1 MSPLVVNLALLAVGV
16 GVLYIGAEWLVRGSS
31 RLATSLGIS
40 PIVVG
45 LTVVSFGTS
54 APELVVAL
62 IAALNDNPDLAIG
75 NVMGS
80 NLANLGLIL
89 GVTAIV
95 RPMDVA
101 GRVVSREIPVMLALT
116 ILLFPLAA
124 DGQLEFFDGLAL
136 FTILVFYLAFVNSEA
151 SGEDQA
157 VELKFEGFAES
168 KERVA
173 ARLAWMDVVLVAL
186 GSAGLV
192 LGGTGIV
199 SSAEFLALEFGIPDV
214 IVGLTIVAIG
224 TSLPELA
231 TALVAAIR
239 GEADIAVGN
248 IIGSNIFNIAAILG
262 ITSMVTPIGIRPEI
276 ITRELPAVL
285 FLSLLLLPVTRVGMR
300 VYRAEGAILLAAY
313 FGLTGWLVFF

>member
-1 MSPLVVNLALLAVGV
+1 MSPLLVNIALLVAGV

-62 IAALNDNPDLAIG
+62 IAALNDNPDLAMG

-80 NLANLGLIL
+80 NLANIGLIL
-89 GVTAIV
+89 GITAIV

-101 GRVVSREIPVMLALT
+101 ARVVGREIPVMLALT
-116 ILLFPLAA
+116 VLLFPLAA
-124 DGQLEFFDGLAL
+124 DGQLEFLEGLAL

-151 SGEDQA
+151 GGEDSA
-157 VELKFEGFAES
+157 VELTFEGFAES

-173 ARLAWMDVVLVAL
+173 DRLAWTDVVLVAL

-199 SSAEFLALEFGIPDV
+199 SSAEFLAVEFGIPDV

-262 ITSMVTPIGIRPEI
+262 ITSMVTPIGVHAEVV
-276 ITRELPAVL
+276 TRELPAVL
-285 FLSLLLLPVTRVGMR
+285 ILSILLWPVTRSGLR
-300 VYRAEGAILLAAY
+300 VHRVEGAILVAAY
-313 FGLTGWLVFF
+313 FALTGWLVFF

>member
-16 GVLYIGAEWLVRGSS
+16 GILYIGAEWLVRGSS

-62 IAALNDNPDLAIG
+62 IAALNDNPDLAMG

-80 NLANLGLIL
+80 NLANVGLIL
-89 GVTAIV
+89 GITAIV
-95 RPMDVA
+95 RPMKVA
-101 GRVVSREIPVMLALT
+101 ARVVSREIPVMLAITL
-116 ILLFPLAA
+116 LLFPLAA
-124 DGQLEFFDGLAL
+124 DGQLEFLEGLAL

-151 SGEDQA
+151 GGEDEA
-157 VELKFEGFAES
+157 VGLEFEGFAES

-173 ARLAWMDVVLVAL
+173 TELAWMDVVLVAL

-199 SSAEFLALEFGIPDV
+199 SSAEFLAIEFGIPDV
-214 IVGLTIVAIG
+214 IVGLTVVAIG

-262 ITSMVTPIGIRPEI
+262 ITSMVTPIGVRPEI
-276 ITRELPAVL
+276 VTRELPAVL
-285 FLSLLLLPVTRVGMR
+285 FISLLLLPVTRSGMR
-300 VYRAEGAILLAAY
+300 VYRMEGFILIAAY